1 MMRKKTKKKL
11 APIAITIF
19 IILFSLAYITT
30 FIFLIIKDIIILPI
44 AAAAIVI
51 YLGICVAIIAAL
63 RERIKEIN
71 GGLEDAT
78 LNY

>member
-1 MMRKKTKKKL
+1 MEKKTKKKI
-11 APIAITIF
+11 APIIVTVIV
-19 IILFSLAYITT
+19 ILFSLAYIAT
-30 FIFLIIKDIIILPI
+30 FIFLIIADIVILPI

-51 YLGICVAIIAAL
+51 YLIVCGAIVAAL

>member
-1 MMRKKTKKKL
+1 MEKKTKKKI
-11 APIAITIF
+11 APIIVTVIV
-19 IILFSLAYITT
+19 ILFSLAYIAT
-30 FIFLIIKDIIILPI
+30 FIFLIIADIVILPI
-44 AAAAIVI
+44 AAVAIVI
-51 YLGICVAIIAAL
+51 YLIVCGAIVAAL

>member
-1 MMRKKTKKKL
+1 MEKKTKKKI
-11 APIAITIF
+11 APILISVLV
-19 IILFSLAYITT
+19 ILVSLAYIST
-30 FIFLIIKDIIILPI
+30 FIFLIVADIVILPI
-44 AAAAIVI
+44 AAVAIVI
-51 YLGICVAIIAAL
+51 YLIVCGAIVAAL

>member
-1 MMRKKTKKKL
+1 MEKKTKKKI
-11 APIAITIF
+11 APIIVTVIV
-19 IILFSLAYITT
+19 ILFSLAYIAT
-30 FIFLIIKDIIILPI
+30 FIFLIITDIVILPI
-44 AAAAIVI
+44 AAVAIVI
-51 YLGICVAIIAAL
+51 YLIICGAIVAAL